1 MYDARNAASGFSGTL
16 RKGIR
21 PALVVIDFQRAFT
34 QPDLSPLA
42 SHCDAQLGATNQL
55 IDAMRGLGPV
65 IFTSAGYDANALD
78 AGVWLQ
84 KNRVLATLKRGSE
97 HCELD
102 ERLHF
107 DPSTDLFL
115 SKTQASGFFG
125 TPLAALLAAAR
136 IDMLVVAGTT
146 TSGCV
151 RATVV
156 DAIQNG
162 FAPFVVAE
170 CVCDR
175 SQAQHDSNLVD
186 MQSKYAEVVSLAS
199 MLDDLETMRAKPG

>member
-1 MYDARNAASGFSGTL
+1 MHDAKNAASGFSGSFA
-16 RKGIR
+16 KGSR

-34 QPDLSPLA
+34 QPNLSRLA
-42 SHCDAQLGATNQL
+42 SECESQLRATNRL
-55 IDAMRGLGPV
+55 VAAVRGVGPV
-65 IFTSAGYDANALD
+65 IFTSAGYGPGGLD

-84 KNRVLATLKRGSE
+84 KNRVLATLQRGSD
-97 HCELD
+97 HCALD
-102 ERLHF
+102 ERLDF
-107 DPSTDLFL
+107 NPKTDIFM

-136 IDMLVVAGTT
+136 VDMLVVAGTT

-156 DAIQNG
+156 DAMQSG
-162 FAPFVVAE
+162 FPPFVVSE

-175 SQAQHDSNLVD
+175 SQAQHDSNMID

-199 MLDDLETMRAKPG
+199 VLDDLHTLRAGRA